1 MEWKIMRMADLRFI
15 GKFRHRKFA
24 AALALL
30 FGGIALLNGCTPLS
44 DTPGAL
50 DSPLAQDDANLSPA
64 GLPLRT
70 LAIGDDT
77 FAVEVAAT
85 PQAQQRGLMQRTSLD
100 TNAGMLFIF
109 DYDQQL
115 GFWMLNTLIPLDIA
129 FIDSSGTILN
139 IETMQ
144 PETLNF
150 HNSDGLARY
159 ALEVNAG
166 EFARRGIKA
175 GDVITYVE

>member
-1 MEWKIMRMADLRFI
+1 MRMVDLRNY
-15 GKFRHRKFA
+15 GTARHRRSTA
-24 AALALL
+24 VLVMLI
-30 FGGIALLNGCTPLS
+30 GGIVLLNGCTPISDSPGVL
-44 DTPGAL
+44 DTPTGQVSAT
-50 DSPLAQDDANLSPA
+50 LSPA

-77 FAVEVAAT
+77 FTVEVAAT
-85 PQAQQRGLMQRTSLD
+85 PQAQQRGLMQRTALD
-100 TNAGMLFIF
+100 TDAGMLFIF

>member
-1 MEWKIMRMADLRFI
+1 MRRADLRV
-15 GKFRHRKFA
+15 GGSAGLLKSA

-30 FGGIALLNGCTPLS
+30 IGGTALLNGCTTLS
-44 DTPGAL
+44 DGPGAL
-50 DSPLAQDDANLSPA
+50 DIPTGQDGANLSPA

-77 FAVEVAAT
+77 FTVEVAAT
-85 PQAQQRGLMQRTSLD
+85 SQAQQRGLMQRSALD
-100 TNAGMLFIF
+100 TDAGMLFIF

-150 HNSDGLARY
+150 HNSDGTARY

-166 EFARRGIKA
+166 EFARRGIRA
-175 GDVITYVE
+175 GDIVTHVE